1 MTIRSVIL
9 GTGSYLPDK
18 KVTNH
23 DLPERLETSHEW
35 IVERTGICSRYIA
48 APGEYTSHM
57 AVKASQKAL
66 EAANLTPQDIDM
78 IILATSTPDHTF
90 PATSTRIQA
99 ELGISKGF
107 AFDQAA
113 VCSGF
118 VFALATAD
126 AYLKQGMAKTALVI
140 GSETMSRLLDWNDRT
155 TAVLFGDGA
164 GAVVL
169 QAQQNMNRGII
180 GSLLRTDGAGYDDL
194 YVSGGPSTTQTAGII
209 QMNGREVFRSAVH
222 RLGEAVEEIL
232 KIHGISQEEIDW
244 LVPHQ
249 ANKRIIDATAK
260 RLGLPDSK
268 VIHTGADHA
277 NTSAASI
284 PLALDHAIR
293 DGRIKTGDLILCE
306 AFAGGFAWGSN
317 LIRM

>member
-1 MTIRSVIL
+1 MMTRSLIV
-9 GTGSYLPDK
+9 GTGSYLPQK

-23 DLPERLETSHEW
+23 DLSKDLETSHEW
-35 IVERTGICSRYIA
+35 IVERTGICARHLA
-48 APGEYTSHM
+48 APGELTSDM
-57 AVKASQKAL
+57 AVIAAKRAL
-66 EAANLTPQDIDM
+66 EAAKLAPQDIEM

-90 PATSTRIQA
+90 PATATRIQA
-99 ELGISKGF
+99 KLGISKGF

-140 GSETMSRLLDWNDRT
+140 GSETMSRILDWSDRT

-169 QAQQNMNRGII
+169 QAQSHTDRGII
-180 GSLLRTDGAGYDDL
+180 GSLLRTDGCGYDDL
-194 YVSGGPSTTQTAGII
+194 YVNGGPSTTQTTGTI
-209 QMNGREVFRSAVH
+209 QMKGREVFRHAVN

-232 KIHGISQEEIDW
+232 KMHGIAQEDIDW

-260 RLGLPDSK
+260 KLGLPDAK
-268 VIHTGADHA
+268 VIHTGADQA

-284 PLALDHAIR
+284 PLALDQAVR
-293 DGRIKTGDLILCE
+293 DGRIQQGDLVLCE

>member
-1 MTIRSVIL
+1 MTLRSVIL
-9 GTGSYLPDK
+9 GTGSYLPEK
-18 KVTNH
+18 KMTNH
-23 DLPERLETSHEW
+23 DFSQHLETSHEW
-35 IVERTGICSRYIA
+35 IVERTGICARHIA
-48 APGEYTSHM
+48 AAGEYTSDM
-57 AVKASQKAL
+57 AVVASQRAI
-66 EAANLTPQDIDM
+66 EAAGLVPQDIDM

-90 PATSTRIQA
+90 PATATRIQA
-99 ELGISKGF
+99 KLGISQGF

-140 GSETMSRLLDWNDRT
+140 GSETMSRLLDWDDRST
-155 TAVLFGDGA
+155 VVLFGDGA

-169 QAQQNMNRGII
+169 QAQSQTERGII
-180 GSLLRTDGAGYDDL
+180 GSILRTDGKGYDDL
-194 YVSGGPSTTQTAGII
+194 YTNGGPSATQTTGTI
-209 QMNGREVFRSAVH
+209 QMRGREVFRNAVNC
-222 RLGEAVEEIL
+222 LGEAVEEIL
-232 KIHGISQEEIDW
+232 KIHNISQSDIDW

-260 RLGLPDSK
+260 KLGLPDTK
-268 VIHTGADHA
+268 VIHTGDSQA

-284 PLALDHAIR
+284 PLALDKAVR
-293 DGRIKTGDLILCE
+293 DGRIKKNDLILCE
-306 AFAGGFAWGSN
+306 AFGGGFAWGSN